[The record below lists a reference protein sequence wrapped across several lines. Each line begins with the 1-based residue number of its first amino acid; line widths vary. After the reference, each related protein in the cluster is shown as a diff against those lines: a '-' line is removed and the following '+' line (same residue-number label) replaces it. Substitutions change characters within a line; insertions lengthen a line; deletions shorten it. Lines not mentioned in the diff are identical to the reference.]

1 LCFGIWKKPWWFY
14 FLRRKL
20 ERERERERV
29 DGVERPKSFANAGGR
44 ERGSH
49 P

>member
-1 LCFGIWKKPWWFY
+1 VRKKPWWFY

-20 ERERERERV
+20 ERKRV

-44 ERGSH
+44 ERRSH